1 METSCATSG
10 TSGHKMEVQCK
21 MKWQSRRMPDLIYEN
36 KIIDLMA
43 VRVVSCEPVSG
54 CRLPVYREEQGI
66 FGIFGRGEAL
76 SAAVTP

>member
-1 METSCATSG
+1 
-10 TSGHKMEVQCK
+10 
-21 MKWQSRRMPDLIYEN
+21 MPDLIYEN
-36 KIIDLMA
+36 KTIDLMA